1 MASSEESAELPLGT
15 YIFERIR
22 SLGIEHIF
30 GVPGDFNLNL
40 LDHLSSS
47 NMQWVGTCNE
57 LNAAYAADGYARIR
71 GLPGVLVTTYGVGE
85 LSAING
91 IAGAYAEHVPIIH
104 IVGMTSRLQQKAH
117 MMIHH
122 TLGQQWDSA
131 DHSSFMDMSKPVRT
145 DAVFLNNDE
154 TFAKDVDR
162 VIESCF
168 STRRPVYIYVP
179 MDTPDILIP
188 SGRLK
193 TPLDIEIRN
202 EGSRQEE
209 EQVVER
215 IVSLL
220 KDAKSPTVLVD
231 VLARR
236 YGLDEQVKELLK
248 ITNLPVSL
256 LHCLLRHHRHL
267 SLLERPQHKILTVTA
282 GIYHTSFKSSSR

>member
-1 MASSEESAELPLGT
+1 MASSEVPSEVPLGK
-15 YIFERIR
+15 YIFERIQ
-22 SLGIEHIF
+22 SVGIGHIF

-71 GLPGVLVTTYGVGE
+71 GLPGVLITTYGVGE

-104 IVGMTSRLQQKAH
+104 IVGMTSRLQQKAR

-145 DAVFLNNDE
+145 DCVFLNNGD
-154 TFAKDVDR
+154 TFATDVDR
-162 VIESCF
+162 AIQSCF
-168 STRRPVYIYVP
+168 KTRRPVYIYVP
-179 MDTPDILIP
+179 MDTPDILI
-188 SGRLK
+188 SSQCLN
-193 TPLDIEIRN
+193 TSLDIEIRN
-202 EGSRQEE
+202 DGRQEE
-209 EQVVER
+209 EGKIVDR
-215 IVSLL
+215 ILSLL
-220 KDAKSPTVLVD
+220 RDAKTPTLLVD

-236 YGLDEQVKELLK
+236 YGLDEEITQLLN
-248 ITNLPVSL
+248 IANLPVSPPSYPL
-256 LHCLLRHHRHL
+256 PI
-267 SLLERPQHKILTVTA
+267 STA
-282 GIYHTSFKSSSR
+282 FEVATQASAHNTDLVPGICHSSFKIYS

>member
-1 MASSEESAELPLGT
+1 MASSEVSSEVPLGA

-22 SLGIEHIF
+22 SLGMEHIF

-40 LDHLSSS
+40 LDHMSSS
-47 NMQWVGTCNE
+47 KMQWVGTCNE

-71 GLPGVLVTTYGVGE
+71 GLPGVLITTYGVGE

-104 IVGMTSRLQQKAH
+104 IVGMTSRLQQRAR

-145 DAVFLNNDE
+145 DSVILDNDE
-154 TFAKDVDR
+154 TFATDVDR

-168 STRRPVYIYVP
+168 KTRRPVYIYVP
-179 MDTPDILIP
+179 MDTPDVLIP
-188 SGRLK
+188 SHRLQ

-202 EGSRQEE
+202 NGRQEE
-209 EQVVER
+209 EDK
-215 IVSLL
+215 IVDQIVILL
-220 KDAKSPTVLVD
+220 KDAKSPAVLVD

-236 YGLDEQVKELLK
+236 YGLEDEVAELLK

-256 LHCLLRHHRHL
+256 LHYFLLKL
-267 SLLERPQHKILTVTA
+267 PASNAGGKILV
-282 GIYHTSFKSSSR
+282 